1 MVLDQCKIPWKLHK
15 DITLIQKI
23 VRQHNIKVM
32 HCYREG
38 NGVADLLSKHANS
51 VTRSVIYTNENDLPP
66 EIRDVVRVDRIQ
78 VPAFRLKAKKHS
90 GWLRY
95 PWGLNSVRWVG
106 IGTGGSTMVIWS
118 KPEGNFWKLNTD
130 GSYIA
135 NQGKVKVGDIDRN
148 KNGHMVMAFASP
160 VQFLTNN
167 YSEVQ
172 AALQEIQWCCA
183 RNCFNFTLEIDSL
196 LVVNMVLD
204 QCKIPWKLHKDIT
217 LIQKIV
223 RQHNIKVMHYY
234 REGNGVA
241 DILSKHANS
250 VTRSVIYT
258 NENDLPPEIRGVVRV
273 NRIQVPAFRLKAKK
287 HSGWFLQLSEEKY
300 LLFLCLMSQLIER
313 NIELK
318 LVYISG
324 NTQDILQ
331 SHFHKNIKFGFML
344 IILMMVSMAISI
356 FTFVVLTIRAA
367 RREMYLCAALIKQME
382 ATQQAER
389 KSMNK
394 STAFVLANHDIRAS
408 LAGISGLIE
417 MCRANASPKS
427 ELQKNLNHMETC
439 TNNLLA
445 ILNSILDQS
454 KIEEGKKQLEQKE
467 FNMEDLLEYV
477 VNLFYPKGA
486 MNNVDVILDPCDGS
500 IKRFSRVKGDKTELE
515 RILTNL
521 LSNAVKF
528 TSEGHIT
535 LRVWAR
541 KPGFDQSSISS
552 APNTSNSGIGCMLCL
567 LLHNNN
573 EVSAEFQVHKKV
585 ENDPNCVEFIFEVED
600 TGKGIPKEKH
610 KSVFE
615 NYVQVNETTSNHEQP
630 GTGLGLSITQSLVHL
645 MGGEISI
652 VDKNIGAKG
661 TCFRFNIFLISCD
674 QPQQHQAFSV
684 NNAREDLESH
694 FGGYISSDHSYHYSV
709 ASSNSITSHQKPE
722 SSSTVILFIREEER
736 SRVLRRFVTRIIG
749 LEVHVAR
756 QHEQFSHKLKKVKK
770 EIINFSSYNSASSSS
785 GKSKEIPLGALEGT
799 YDDHIPSFHRRERGL
814 NSKSALIRFI
824 VIIIDTS
831 AGPIREITRA
841 MAEFRK
847 DFPKNVSL
855 RVVWLDKPGLDDDK
869 LPSTDIILTK
879 PLHGSCLYHVLGF
892 VPEFGD
898 KILPTVTQETK
909 DETTS
914 RMRIQQPP
922 MRSRSPPL
930 EAKREDVSVDVNGSS
945 NNNLPLTGKRILV
958 VEDNAIL
965 LMVCKRMVSQLGA
978 TIYTCKNGEQALAHI
993 RTGLSD
999 QRDIGPSTPSPPFD
1013 YILMDCEMPLMDGFE
1028 ATRCIREEEAR
1039 YGIRIPIIAL
1049 TAHSAEEEI
1058 IAKIFQVGMDYYL
1071 PDKRIDRDELL
1082 KAIDYIEHRNV

>member
-1 MVLDQCKIPWKLHK
+1 MKQSSFKVPKPVCFCLVLAVI
-15 DITLIQKI
+15 
-23 VRQHNIKVM
+23 M
-32 HCYREG
+32 
-38 NGVADLLSKHANS
+38 LL
-51 VTRSVIYTNENDLPP
+51 
-66 EIRDVVRVDRIQ
+66 
-78 VPAFRLKAKKHS
+78 VPALLIPF
-90 GWLRY
+90 
-95 PWGLNSVRWVG
+95 WV
-106 IGTGGSTMVIWS
+106 
-118 KPEGNFWKLNTD
+118 N
-130 GSYIA
+130 
-135 NQGKVKVGDIDRN
+135 KVKKIEG
-148 KNGHMVMAFASP
+148 
-160 VQFLTNN
+160 
-167 YSEVQ
+167 
-172 AALQEIQWCCA
+172 EI
-183 RNCFNFTLEIDSL
+183 
-196 LVVNMVLD
+196 
-204 QCKIPWKLHKDIT
+204 K
-217 LIQKIV
+217 
-223 RQHNIKVMHYY
+223 
-234 REGNGVA
+234 
-241 DILSKHANS
+241 
-250 VTRSVIYT
+250 
-258 NENDLPPEIRGVVRV
+258 
-273 NRIQVPAFRLKAKK
+273 
-287 HSGWFLQLSEEKY
+287 
-300 LLFLCLMSQLIER
+300 
-313 NIELK
+313 
-318 LVYISG
+318 VYISG
-324 NTQDILQ
+324 NVQDVLQ
-331 SHFHKNIKFGFML
+331 SHFHKNIKFGLML

-356 FTFVVLTIRAA
+356 ITFVVLTIRGA
-367 RREMYLCAALIKQME
+367 RREMYLCSALINQME

-477 VNLFYPKGA
+477 VNLFYQKGA

-500 IKRFSRVKGDKTELE
+500 IKRFCRVKGDKTELE

-541 KPGFDQSSISS
+541 KPGFDQSSNNS
-552 APNTSNSGIGCMLCL
+552 APNTSNSGIGCMSCL

-573 EVSAEFQVHKKV
+573 EASAELQVPNKV
-585 ENDPNCVEFIFEVED
+585 QNDPNCVEFIFEVED

-630 GTGLGLSITQSLVHL
+630 GTGLGLGITQSLVHL
-645 MGGEISI
+645 MGGKISI
-652 VDKNIGAKG
+652 IDKKIGAKG
-661 TCFRFNIFLISCD
+661 ACFRFNIFLIACD
-674 QPQQHQAFSV
+674 HQPQERQTFSV
-684 NNAREDLESH
+684 NNAREDDLESH
-694 FGGYISSDHSYHYSV
+694 FGGYISSDSYHYSV

-722 SSSTVILFIREEER
+722 SSSTVILFNREEER
-736 SRVLRRFVTRIIG
+736 SRVLSRFMTRIIG
-749 LEVHVAR
+749 LEVHVMR
-756 QHEQFSHKLKKVKK
+756 RHEQFSQTLKKVKK

-785 GKSKEIPLGALEGT
+785 GKSKEIPLSALDGT
-799 YDDHIPSFHRRERGL
+799 YDDHIPSFQRRGRGL

-824 VIIIDTS
+824 MIIIDTS

-869 LPSTDIILTK
+869 LPSTDIVLTK
-879 PLHGSCLYHVLGF
+879 PLHGSCLYHVLEF
-892 VPEFGD
+892 VPEFRD
-898 KILPTVTQETK
+898 KILPTVTHETK

-930 EAKREDVSVDVNGSS
+930 EAKSQDVSTDVNGSS
-945 NNNLPLTGKRILV
+945 SNNLPLTGKKILV

-978 TIYTCKNGEQALAHI
+978 TTYTCKNGEQALAHV
-993 RTGLSD
+993 RKGLSD

-1013 YILMDCEMPLMDGFE
+1013 YILMDCEMPVMDGYE